1 MTVAAIS
8 MITVPATT
16 GVNILRSSESRAANA
31 NWNSDDT
38 TMRLAIVAGPPL
50 TRAATHTAMN
60 APDVP
65 MMSTC
70 PAPTR
75 PTRTAWRT
83 VVTPLTIS
91 AAKTPHDMYESG
103 CPAILAT
110 ITTVK
115 TTGATMI
122 TAA

>member
-1 MTVAAIS
+1 
-8 MITVPATT
+8 MI
-16 GVNILRSSESRAANA
+16 
-31 NWNSDDT
+31 
-38 TMRLAIVAGPPL
+38 RLAIVAGPPL
-50 TRAATHTAMN
+50 TSAATHTAMN

-91 AAKTPHDMYESG
+91 AAKTPHDMNESG
-103 CPAILAT
+103 CSAIRAT
-110 ITTVK
+110 MTTVK
-115 TTGATMI
+115 TTGATI
-122 TAA
+122 IAAACRPAPTATGQGGFSFGS